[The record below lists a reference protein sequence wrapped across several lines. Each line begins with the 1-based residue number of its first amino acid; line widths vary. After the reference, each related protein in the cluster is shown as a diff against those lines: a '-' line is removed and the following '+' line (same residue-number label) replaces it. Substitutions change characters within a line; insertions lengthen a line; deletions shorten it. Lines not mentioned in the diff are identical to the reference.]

1 MNKVIQVLETMA
13 ADALLA
19 NADKLNH
26 FLDDAEINTQ
36 QQQAI
41 MAQDMESLS
50 DTLTDFSKLIAYSQV
65 LPADEEAP
73 VEDEKEDDNA
83 SSSKL
88 LASSL

>member
-1 MNKVIQVLETMA
+1 
-13 ADALLA
+13 
-19 NADKLNH
+19 
-26 FLDDAEINTQ
+26 
-36 QQQAI
+36 
-41 MAQDMESLS
+41 
-50 DTLTDFSKLIAYSQV
+50 V

>member
-1 MNKVIQVLETMA
+1 
-13 ADALLA
+13 
-19 NADKLNH
+19 
-26 FLDDAEINTQ
+26 
-36 QQQAI
+36 
-41 MAQDMESLS
+41 MAQDMESLA

-73 VEDEKEDDNA
+73 VEDEKEDDNT